1 MGQQKMEWK
10 HKDKEA
16 EEIPEKAKKDA
27 NMPCTSI
34 GVQVV
39 YGLHTVD
46 SRKLLWG
53 KLKQIESSQQGP
65 WLAMGDYNAIH
76 KVEHRLIGS
85 NVQEAEIKDFKS
97 FLIEN
102 NMSVLRTMGRE
113 FCWTNG
119 HTYTIIDWALENVS
133 WMLDMPTSEVILLD
147 PGYSDHCPL
156 SLNFAKEDT
165 SKAKPFKFMNHLAQ
179 HENFQEIV
187 MRAWNQRHRAGKI
200 YDV

>member
-1 MGQQKMEWK
+1 
-10 HKDKEA
+10 
-16 EEIPEKAKKDA
+16 
-27 NMPCTSI
+27 
-34 GVQVV
+34 
-39 YGLHTVD
+39 
-46 SRKLLWG
+46 
-53 KLKQIESSQQGP
+53 
-65 WLAMGDYNAIH
+65 MGDYNAIH

-102 NMSVLRTMGRE
+102 NMSVLRTTGRE
-113 FCWTNG
+113 FSCTNG
-119 HTYTIIDWALENVS
+119 HTYTMIDWALENIS

-147 PGYSDHCPL
+147 SGYSDHSPL

-165 SKAKPFKFMNHLAQ
+165 SKAKPFKFINYLAQ

-187 MRAWNQRHRAGKI
+187 MRAWNQRHRARKM